1 MERVEVLER
10 EEDVRDWLTSFDKL
24 SLFSNAA
31 LEPNAEY
38 YLRVRARTTPRN
50 AAFVWPWHNSDV
62 AGLAKFTFLGEV
74 SGHHRRDVGRP
85 ALPARSVPERQPAQA
100 RRPFRDNPRLILLGM
115 AALLIALVAMVTLA
129 DRSAELNPDF
139 LTEVVLYALS
149 AADLT
154 MLLALVVRPRA
165 QCRQADR

>member
-1 MERVEVLER
+1 M
-10 EEDVRDWLTSFDKL
+10 
-24 SLFSNAA
+24 A
-31 LEPNAEY
+31 
-38 YLRVRARTTPRN
+38 TT
-50 AAFVWPWHNSDV
+50 V
-62 AGLAKFTFLGEV
+62 
-74 SGHHRRDVGRP
+74 RDVGRP
-85 ALPARSVPERQPAQA
+85 ALPARSVPDRQPAQA

-154 MLLALVVRPRA
+154 MLLALVFGTRA
-165 QCRQADR
+165 QCRQADC